1 MAAQW
6 AQSFVILASIFLKVH
21 AIAQA
26 NLSTL
31 PETLQIISANIW
43 PEIENIGHAIYANPE
58 TALEEYFASST
69 ITGYFEDNPCKY
81 RSNCPSEYL
90 PTVFVAL
97 FNVTKQAYGFETS
110 LKLTFENI
118 PAGYGANIPTLA
130 FLLEYDAL
138 PGVKHACGHNL
149 IATVGLAAATMTRQA
164 LLYYDIPARV
174 VVYGCFDEEDT
185 AGKRLLLN
193 AGAFDD
199 EYAVFMMAHPTAT
212 SAVQPMQARID
223 AKVELSGSTHFEVVG
238 KTYQELVIIHDLAD
252 SLPGHSSTA
261 SSIEE
266 IGMYGINVVQTMI
279 ELGVTNTTLE
289 EIDSV
294 VTAVRDGDNAFANQ
308 TYTLAEDENG
318 VAITFTGP
326 GHVPRSGHASEGIAD
341 ALTLSVETYR
351 ALEASNSTHSYYL
364 PSNISHTQ
372 IGITVSIR
380 TRYTIELEEVRS
392 YIDDA
397 IKGLPDSVTYDIPYP
412 ALEVHEELGQYF
424 IDLMATPEFGDNS
437 WAFSSIAPA
446 ATDASFVQNPTINET
461 SYELLSTSRVVFH
474 PNYGICDTSTV
485 ANCPYNHEPE
495 FNDIADLDYAYVQTE
510 KVARALAH
518 TAVELANDKDFFNS
532 VRSIIE

>member
-1 MAAQW
+1 MVAQW
-6 AQSFVILASIFLKVH
+6 TQSFVVWASIFLKVH
-21 AIAQA
+21 ATAQA

-31 PETLQIISANIW
+31 PETLQMISANIW
-43 PEIENIGHAIYANPE
+43 PDIQDIGHAIYANPE
-58 TALEEYFASST
+58 TALEEYFAAT
-69 ITGYFEDNPCKY
+69 
-81 RSNCPSEYL
+81 
-90 PTVFVAL
+90 
-97 FNVTKQAYGFETS
+97 YGFETS

-118 PAGYGANIPTLA
+118 PAGYGADVPTLA

-138 PGVKHACGHNL
+138 PGIKHACGHNL
-149 IATVGLAAATMTRQA
+149 IATVGLAAATMTREA
-164 LLYYDIPARV
+164 LLYYGIPARI

-199 EYAVFMMAHPTAT
+199 ENAVFMMAHPASTI

-238 KTYQELVIIHDLAD
+238 KTYQELVIIRDLTS
-252 SLPGHSSTA
+252 SLPGHSTTA

-266 IGMYGINVVQTMI
+266 IGMYAINVIQTEI
-279 ELGVTNTTLE
+279 ELGVTNATLE
-289 EIDSV
+289 EIDNV
-294 VTAVRDGDNAFANQ
+294 VAAVRDGDDAFVNQ

-326 GHVPRSGHASEGIAD
+326 GGHASEATEGP
-341 ALTLSVETYR
+341 LTLSVETYR

-364 PSNISHTQ
+364 PSNTSHTQ
-372 IGITVSIR
+372 LGITVSIR
-380 TRYTIELEEVRS
+380 TRYTIELEE
-392 YIDDA
+392 
-397 IKGLPDSVTYDIPYP
+397 GLPDSVTYDIPYP

-424 IDLMATPEFGDNS
+424 IDLMATPEFDDNS
-437 WAFSSIAPA
+437 WAFSSVAPA
-446 ATDASFVQNPTINET
+446 ATDASFVQDPTINET

-474 PNYGICDTSTV
+474 PNYAICDTSTV

-495 FNDIADLDYAYVQTE
+495 YNDIADSDYAYVQTE

-518 TAVELANDKDFFNS
+518 TAVQLANDKDFFDS

>member
-1 MAAQW
+1 MAPQLARSSVVW
-6 AQSFVILASIFLKVH
+6 VAILLSVH
-21 AIAQA
+21 VTAQA

-31 PETLQIISANIW
+31 PETLQMISANVW
-43 PEIENIGHAIYANPE
+43 PDIENIGHAIYTHPE
-58 TALEEYFASST
+58 TALEEYFAAST
-69 ITGYFEDNPCKY
+69 ITEYFEDNP
-81 RSNCPSEYL
+81 S
-90 PTVFVAL
+90 L

-110 LKLTFENI
+110 LKLTFENV
-118 PAGYGANIPTLA
+118 PAGYGGKVPTLA

-138 PGVKHACGHNL
+138 PEIKHACGHNL
-149 IATVGLAAATMTRQA
+149 IATVGLAAATMTREA
-164 LLYYDIPARV
+164 LLYYDIPARI

-193 AGAFDD
+193 AGAFGD
-199 EYAVFMMAHPTAT
+199 EYAVFMMAHPAPS

-238 KTYQELVIIHDLAD
+238 KTYQELVIIHDLAAK
-252 SLPGHSSTA
+252 LPGHATTA

-266 IGMYGINVVQTMI
+266 IGMYAINVIQTKI
-279 ELGVTNTTLE
+279 ELGVTNATLE
-289 EIDSV
+289 EIDDV
-294 VTAVRDGDNAFANQ
+294 VATVRNDDDAFVNQ

-326 GHVPRSGHASEGIAD
+326 GGHASEGTESS
-341 ALTLSVETYR
+341 LSLSVQTYR

-364 PSNISHTQ
+364 PSNTSHTQ
-372 IGITVSIR
+372 LGITVSIR

-392 YIDDA
+392 YFDNA
-397 IKGLPDSVTYDIPYP
+397 VQGLPDSVTYDIPYP

-424 IDLMATPEFGDNS
+424 INLMATPEFGDNS

-474 PNYGICDTSTV
+474 PNFGICDTSTIT
-485 ANCPYNHEPE
+485 NCPFNHEPE

-510 KVARALAH
+510 RVARALAH
-518 TAVELANDKDFFNS
+518 TAVELANDKDFFDS
-532 VRSIIE
+532 VRSIVD